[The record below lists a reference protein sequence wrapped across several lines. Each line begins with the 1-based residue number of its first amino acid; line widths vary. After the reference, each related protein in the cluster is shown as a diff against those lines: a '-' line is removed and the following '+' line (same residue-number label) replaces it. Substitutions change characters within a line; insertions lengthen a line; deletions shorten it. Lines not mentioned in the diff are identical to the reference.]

1 MRDQT
6 PDLAALAAVQ
16 DPLGVLSVYIDVDP
30 RLAGN
35 ERPGW
40 EIVLRNRLREIR
52 REVKGGETHDRW
64 TAIEAAIDRLQP
76 RLMALTGAAVSG
88 HGRALFAPL
97 SDHRVEEVRVQVPLE
112 TTVVLQDRAYLEP
125 LARALDAGRPTGLVN
140 VSRDGIRMVDLRMGV
155 AEDAEWLGFD
165 ADTGHWGQRI
175 GTPGHG
181 PPGEAPVQTGSA
193 QRDRFDRALEDHQ
206 IKFIGSAAG
215 DVAETARARAWTRL
229 AVAGDPRL
237 TRPLL
242 EGMPPDADLEVVT
255 ADGTFEWQR
264 PAELAAHL
272 APALEEAEARR
283 LEGLVREAAERA
295 AANGHG
301 ATGPTEVAEA
311 LIEGRVDTLII
322 DPGRHIEGVRA
333 PDGRLAP
340 LGVVPEGADPAELEP
355 EPRLD
360 ERMVELAV
368 DGSARVVAVS
378 GRAADLLAEAGGVAA
393 ITRW

>member
-1 MRDQT
+1 
-6 PDLAALAAVQ
+6 
-16 DPLGVLSVYIDVDP
+16 
-30 RLAGN
+30 
-35 ERPGW
+35 
-40 EIVLRNRLREIR
+40 
-52 REVKGGETHDRW
+52 
-64 TAIEAAIDRLQP
+64 
-76 RLMALTGAAVSG
+76 MALTGAAGSG
-88 HGRALFAPL
+88 RGRALFAPL
-97 SDHRVEEVRVQVPLE
+97 SDDRVEEVRVQVPLE

-125 LARALDAGRPTGLVN
+125 LLRALQAGRPTGLVN
-140 VSRDGIRMVDLRMGV
+140 VSRDGIRMVDVRIGM
-155 AEDAEWLGFD
+155 AEDAGRFD
-165 ADTGHWGQRI
+165 FGADTADWGRRV

-193 QRDRFDRALEDHQ
+193 QRDQFDRALEDHR
-206 IKFIGSAAG
+206 IRFIGSAAG
-215 DVAETARARAWTRL
+215 DVAEAARARGWTRL

-237 TRPLL
+237 TRPLV
-242 EGMPPDADLEVVT
+242 EGMPPHADLEVVMVE
-255 ADGTFEWQR
+255 GTFDWQR

-272 APALEEAEARR
+272 APALEAAEARR
-283 LEGLVREAAERA
+283 LEELVREAADRA
-295 AANGHG
+295 AARGHG
-301 ATGPTEVAEA
+301 ATGAAQVAAA
-311 LIEGRVDTLII
+311 LVEGRVDTLII
-322 DPGRHIEGVRA
+322 DPSRHIEGVRA